1 MGRTVAKQLTEKAI
15 LAGQQVAKQTGKE
28 QWLSKGDGL
37 VARCMASGKVKFY
50 RRYVSPTTGKR
61 VTLYLADFDRDSTSE
76 SGAVTL
82 AQASVLNAQ
91 AQKLLNTEVDPV
103 EHRAEQKRREEE
115 QRRQRDEEARRTALE
130 VTVGGLFEQW
140 FENRIQPEY
149 KNPDWLRRDVMG
161 GVLAYTFMPD
171 GKTPIPFSDI
181 PAKAVTRAHIVEIVE
196 ATQKR
201 GANALANDQLRY
213 LERLFQYGVTK
224 DHLDTSPFVKIEKRA
239 IRKREQ
245 SRARALNREELSTVL
260 ASLPDMRASWQVQCV
275 IAMALYT
282 GQRTGYVAGME
293 WTEVAGNEWRIPPGK
308 QKKEERRKAAPRT
321 HVVYLPKQAA
331 ELLDRIRHITGRGRF
346 VFRSDRSGA
355 GKEELPIGQAT
366 VEQAIGRHLRP
377 MPGQGFRSDKKPSGE
392 IKPFWDMPHWNA
404 HDLRRTVATRMAE
417 DVGILP
423 HVIERILN
431 HAPTNEL
438 AAIYNRADY
447 EKERK
452 EAAVKWGRYLAGLV
466 DGNVVAVD
474 FGGKVA

>member
-15 LAGQQVAKQTGKE
+15 LAGQQVAKQTEKE

-37 VARCMASGKVKFY
+37 VVRCMVSGKVKFY

-61 VTLYLADFDRDSTSE
+61 VILYLADFDRDSTSE
-76 SGAVTL
+76 TGAVTL
-82 AQASVLNAQ
+82 ARASVLNAE
-91 AQKLLNTEVDPV
+91 AQKLLNAEVDPV
-103 EHRAEQKRREEE
+103 EHRAELKRQEEG
-115 QRRQRDEEARRTALE
+115 QRRQREEEARRIALE

-149 KNPDWLRRDVMG
+149 KNPEWLRRDVMG
-161 GVLAYTFMPD
+161 GVLGYIFKPD
-171 GKTPIPFSDI
+171 GKTPVPFRDI

-224 DHLDTSPFVKIEKRA
+224 DHLDTSPFAKIEKRA

-245 SRARALNREELSTVL
+245 TRARALTREELSIVQ
-260 ASLPDMRASWQVQCV
+260 ASLADMRASWQVQCV
-275 IAMALYT
+275 IAMTLYT
-282 GQRTGYVAGME
+282 GQRSGYVAGME
-293 WTEVAGNEWRIPPGK
+293 WTEIIGSEWRIPPSK
-308 QKKEERRKAAPRT
+308 QKKEERRKTAPRT
-321 HVVYLPKQAA
+321 HVVYLPMHAVD
-331 ELLDRIRHITGRGRF
+331 LLDRIRHITGRGRF
-346 VFRSDRSGA
+346 VFRSDRSGT
-355 GKEELPIGQAT
+355 GKEEFPIGQAS

-377 MPGQGFRSDKKPSGE
+377 MPGQGFRSDKKASGE
-392 IKPFWDMPHWNA
+392 AKPFWDMPHWNA

-417 DVGILP
+417 DVGVPP

-438 AAIYNRADY
+438 AAIYNRATY

-452 EAAVKWGRYLAGLV
+452 AAAVDWGRYLGGLAPGTV
-466 DGNVVAVD
+466 DAID
-474 FGGKVA
+474 LGKLE